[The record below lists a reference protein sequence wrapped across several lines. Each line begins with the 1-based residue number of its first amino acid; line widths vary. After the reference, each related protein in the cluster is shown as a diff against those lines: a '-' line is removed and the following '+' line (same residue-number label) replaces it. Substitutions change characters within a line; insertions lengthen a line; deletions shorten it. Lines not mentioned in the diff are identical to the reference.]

1 MELASRNSS
10 FQLCRLFL
18 LSLSIVLFKFEKSS
32 FLTLH
37 LHFFREILINELI
50 IYDGMLAEYYSLL
63 HLFIQ
68 YQNEWLRIIVIPI
81 LQTSSIILEMV
92 HKIEEKVM

>member
-18 LSLSIVLFKFEKSS
+18 LFLSIVLFKFENSS

-37 LHFFREILINELI
+37 LHFFGEILINELI
-50 IYDGMLAEYYSLL
+50 IYDGMLAEYYYSLL
-63 HLFIQ
+63 YLFIK
-68 YQNEWLRIIVIPI
+68 YQI
-81 LQTSSIILEMV
+81 LKTSSIILEMV